1 MDSIYSRKR
10 IKIPKIKGFYTNN
23 KNAKKFFSIFIII
36 LIAFFTFYNL
46 YKSINPIFET
56 LCKEKAREIA
66 TYIMNDASNIILDNI
81 DYKNIVSIEEN
92 DGNRVLKTDV
102 VIINKI
108 ASDIA
113 LEAERQFKEL
123 KNQKI
128 QIPVGALTGNKYLSG
143 SGPNVN
149 IQVIPAGNILTEI
162 KNEFESTGINQ
173 TVYRIYLELTC
184 KVSIV
189 SQYKT
194 IEENIVNQVLLV
206 ETVIV
211 GEVPESYYNLEG
223 MKSEDVTEV
232 IQ

>member
-1 MDSIYSRKR
+1 MDSIYSRRK
-10 IKIPKIKGFYTNN
+10 IKIPKVKGFYTNN

-36 LIAFFTFYNL
+36 SIAVFTFFNL
-46 YKSINPIFET
+46 YKSINPIFEQ
-56 LCKEKAREIA
+56 LCIEKAREIG
-66 TYIMNDASNIILDNI
+66 TYIMNNASNQILDNI

-92 DGNRVLKTDV
+92 EVNRVLKTDV

-113 LEAERQFKEL
+113 LEAEKQFNEL
-123 KNQKI
+123 ENQKI
-128 QIPVGALTGNKYLSG
+128 QIPAGALTGNKYLTG
-143 SGPNVN
+143 SGPNIN
-149 IQVIPAGNILTEI
+149 IQVIPTGNILTEI
-162 KNEFESTGINQ
+162 KNEFESQGINQ

-194 IEENIVNQVLLV
+194 IEDDIVNQVLLV

-211 GEVPESYYNLEG
+211 GEVPQSYYNLEG
-223 MKSEDVTEV
+223 MKDEDVKEV